1 MKSLSL
7 LVEGTLDEAIG
18 RRIIEYA
25 GGTVQIV
32 YGKKGV
38 NYIKK
43 KLSGF
48 NDAAVAIPVL
58 ALVDLMDAKSGC
70 PKQVVEKWLP
80 RCHKNMIFRLV
91 VFEIE
96 SWILADRTGVST
108 FLGVSKNKVP
118 GNPEQVADPKR
129 TLVGLARKSRSERIR
144 RLLVPARGSTATEG
158 PAYTSELQRF
168 VRDQWN
174 IGEAIDRAPS
184 LKRCVGAVTRF
195 FMQQQS
201 QEN

>member
-7 LVEGTLDEAIG
+7 LVEGTLDEAVG

-25 GGTVQIV
+25 GGTVQTV
-32 YGKKGV
+32 RGKKGV
-38 NYIKK
+38 SYIKK

-48 NDAAVAIPVL
+48 NAAAVAIPVL
-58 ALVDLMDAKSGC
+58 ALVDLMDTKSDC
-70 PKQVVEKWLP
+70 PKQVVEEWLP
-80 RCHKNMIFRLV
+80 QRHENMVFRLV
-91 VFEIE
+91 VPEIE
-96 SWILADRTGVST
+96 SWIMADRAGIST
-108 FLGVSKNKVP
+108 FLAVLKNKVP
-118 GNPEQVADPKR
+118 GHPEQVANPKG
-129 TLVGLARKSRSERIR
+129 TLVGLARMSHSEPIR

-158 PAYTSELQRF
+158 QAYTSELQRF

-174 IGEAIDRAPS
+174 IEEAIDRAPS

-195 FMQQQS
+195 FLQQQS